1 MSETRRNKNQKI
13 TFWLPHFHW
22 QVVISYE
29 VLDVS
34 VSFWKL
40 WSTRAKWPSKILA
53 RPMSKISNK
62 VELFSKKRKVFKKMV
77 NSVFSGQTSFPWP
90 CVTREE
96 KVTPIFLAGKCIFNG
111 QNYFY
116 ALSRS
121 PPGRLS
127 RKNQTFNKQSITEMK
142 FDLSSN
148 FSYCSRLW
156 LGPILVSGQSRLA
169 KVRLGPSPSPSP
181 SPLA

>member
-77 NSVFSGQTSFPWP
+77 NSVFSGQTSFPPDPVLQERKKWP
-90 CVTREE
+90 PFFLLENASLMGKT
-96 KVTPIFLAGKCIFNG
+96 IFMLCLGPPKG
-111 QNYFY
+111 G
-116 ALSRS
+116 S
-121 PPGRLS
+121 PGRIELLTNKALLKWNLIYPPTFHTAADYGWVHFLPEVS
-127 RKNQTFNKQSITEMK
+127 RGWQKHAWS
-142 FDLSSN
+142 
-148 FSYCSRLW
+148 
-156 LGPILVSGQSRLA
+156 PI
-169 KVRLGPSPSPSP
+169 
-181 SPLA
+181 